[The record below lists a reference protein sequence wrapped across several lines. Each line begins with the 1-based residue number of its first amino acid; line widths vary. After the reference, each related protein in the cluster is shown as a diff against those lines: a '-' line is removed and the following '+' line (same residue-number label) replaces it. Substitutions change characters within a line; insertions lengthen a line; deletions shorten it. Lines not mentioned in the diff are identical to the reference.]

1 MGAILLRN
9 ITLGSESKDIFI
21 DDGLIECIQPAGSSL
36 SWPLSGDIEFM
47 DCSGKVAIPGFVNM
61 HTHAAMS
68 LLRGIGEDMLFPDW
82 LAKIWKVEEK
92 VDSEFVYWGTKVA
105 CLEMIRT
112 GTTTFNDQYWH
123 FPEAHKAAV
132 EMGIRPALGYDILD
146 LGDKNEAQRQKIQCE
161 KLYEEAMEWKDNS
174 IYEVSFHAVYSVS
187 EEMICWI
194 SDFATKHNL
203 NLHIHLCETQK
214 EVEDC
219 RAAHKGL
226 TPVEYLNELGVL
238 NSRLLAAHT
247 LWLTEHDIE
256 LLSNA
261 GVHCVH
267 NINSN
272 TKLSSGYRFLYN
284 EMHSAGINLCI
295 GTDGCASSNNLDMLE
310 AMKTS
315 ALFQKAWR
323 NDPSALPLPELLD
336 MATVNGAKALRFNG
350 GRIAEGAVADISIVE
365 TDSTYFLSPGPF
377 LSNFVYSAHSDCID
391 SVIAGGK
398 FVMRHREIDGEREII
413 HEARKVLSKL
423 SEI

>member
-9 ITLGSESKDIFI
+9 ITLDSQARDIFI
-21 DDGLIECIQPAGSSL
+21 DDGLIVKIEPAGSSL
-36 SWPLSGDIEFM
+36 SWPLSGNIEFM
-47 DCSGKVAIPGFVNM
+47 DCSDKVALPGFVNM

-82 LAKIWKVEEK
+82 LAKIWKVEES
-92 VDSEFVYWGTKVA
+92 VDAEFVYWATKVA

-132 EMGIRPALGYDILD
+132 EMGIRPALGYDVLD
-146 LGDKNEAQRQKIQCE
+146 KGDKDEAARQKEQCE
-161 KLYEEAMEWKDNS
+161 RLYEEAVGWKDNS
-174 IYEVSFHAVYSVS
+174 IYEVCFHAVYSVS
-187 EEMICWI
+187 EEMIRWI
-194 SDFATKHNL
+194 SEFATKHDL
-203 NLHIHLCETQK
+203 NLHIHLCETRK

-219 RAAHKGL
+219 KAVHKGL
-226 TPVEYLNELGVL
+226 TPVEFLHELGVL

-247 LWLTEHDIE
+247 LWLSEHDIE
-256 LLSNA
+256 LLANA
-261 GVHCVH
+261 GVHCIH

-284 EMHSAGINLCI
+284 EMQSAGINLCI

-323 NDPSALPLPELLD
+323 NDPSAMPLPQLLD

-350 GRIAEGAVADISIVE
+350 GRIEEGAVADISIVE

-377 LSNFVYSAHSDCID
+377 LANLVYSAHSDCID
-391 SVIAGGK
+391 SVIANGR
-398 FVMRHREIDGEREII
+398 FVMRHREIEGEREII

-423 SEI
+423 KGV